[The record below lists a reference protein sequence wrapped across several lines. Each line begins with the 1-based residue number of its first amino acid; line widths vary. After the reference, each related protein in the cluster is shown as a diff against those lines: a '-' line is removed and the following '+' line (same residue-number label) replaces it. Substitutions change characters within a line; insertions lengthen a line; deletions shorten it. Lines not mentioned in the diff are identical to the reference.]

1 MRTQKQTGA
10 ALIVGLILLVIIT
23 LIGYSTMKGTMLQEK
38 MAAGL
43 HNRVLAYGGANSALR
58 NGESFLYN
66 LIDSTNGVFIE
77 GTPTGRLFKV
87 YSQYQE
93 PGNPESGLNPIVENF
108 KKNDWTSSPGTSHSE
123 NLTSTS
129 YVNADLS
136 VNPEYL
142 IEHVLFTTAGSNG
155 TIEFGGVAAG
165 AGSDAAQQKAF
176 LVNAKSRS
184 GDGNSFSLLQSLFT
198 VVTDSSPSQ

>member
-1 MRTQKQTGA
+1 MKTQKQTGA
-10 ALIVGLILLVIIT
+10 ALVVGLILLLIIT
-23 LIGYSTMKGTMLQEK
+23 LMGYSTMKGTMLQEK
-38 MAAGL
+38 MAAGI

-77 GTPTGRLFKV
+77 GTPSGRLFNV
-87 YSQYQE
+87 YSQYQIAGE
-93 PGNPESGLNPIVENF
+93 PSSGLNPIVENF
-108 KKNDWTSSPGTSHSE
+108 KQNDWSSSPGTSHSE
-123 NLTSTS
+123 DLTATS
-129 YVNADLS
+129 YVNANLS

-142 IEHVLFTTAGSNG
+142 IEHVLFTAAGANG
-155 TIEFGGVAAG
+155 TIEFGGVASG

-176 LVNAKSRS
+176 LVTGKSRS
-184 GDGNSFSLLQSLFT
+184 GDGNSFSLLQSLYT